1 MVLPAK
7 EKETTLMPAKTHSP
21 RGAVVWLT
29 GLSGAGKSTVANQ
42 TAEQLHQ
49 LGFQTVVLDGDKL
62 RLGLCADLG
71 FSIADRNENVRRV
84 GELAKLFLELGIVVL
99 VALVSPIRS
108 ARDKVKQSFPENSF
122 FEVYCSCPLSVC
134 QSRDPKGLY
143 VKAMSGA
150 IPEFTGVSSPYEA
163 PLNPSLII
171 DTSTEMVEAA
181 ANRLTQHLIGHLQDS
196 SI

>member
-1 MVLPAK
+1 MQVN
-7 EKETTLMPAKTHSP
+7 THSP

-108 ARDKVKQSFPENSF
+108 AREKVKQSFADNSF

-134 QSRDPKGLY
+134 QARDPKGLY
-143 VKAMSGA
+143 AKAMSGA

-171 DTSTEMVEAA
+171 DTSTESVEAA

>member
-1 MVLPAK
+1 MVLPTK
-7 EKETTLMPAKTHSP
+7 EKETTLMPAKKHSH

-29 GLSGAGKSTVANQ
+29 GLSGAGKSTIANQ

-49 LGFQTVVLDGDKL
+49 LGFQTVILDGDKL
-62 RLGLCADLG
+62 RLGLCVDLG

-108 ARDKVKQSFPENSF
+108 AREKVKQSFPENSF

-134 QSRDPKGLY
+134 QARDPKGLY
-143 VKAMSGA
+143 AKAMSGA

-171 DTSTEMVEAA
+171 DTSTESVEAA
-181 ANRLTQHLIGHLQDS
+181 ANRLTQHLIRYL
-196 SI
+196 

>member
-1 MVLPAK
+1 
-7 EKETTLMPAKTHSP
+7 MPAKTHSP